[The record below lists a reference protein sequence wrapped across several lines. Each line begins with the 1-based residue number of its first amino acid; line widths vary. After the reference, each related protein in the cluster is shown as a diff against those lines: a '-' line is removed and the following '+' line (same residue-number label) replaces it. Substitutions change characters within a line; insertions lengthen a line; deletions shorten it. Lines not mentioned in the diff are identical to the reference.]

1 MYKFRLLKKIIIL
14 GLILALPG
22 FLYYLLTEKGK
33 NRYRPL
39 PIYGPKHLAKTS
51 HKVRGKIIPD
61 TIFHTIADFNLIDQD
76 GKQVSFKNFDKKILV
91 VNFFYTNCSTLC
103 HTVNANVDSLSENY
117 GKNKM
122 VYFAS
127 ITVDPQRDK
136 GEVLKAYANKNTP
149 LSPKRLFLT
158 GDTTTIYNFARK
170 GLLVDALQTGE
181 NDFIYSNKLI
191 LIDSE
196 RRIRGYY
203 SGELRTDAARL
214 NDEIKVLIAEELR
227 KNDKALY

>member
-1 MYKFRLLKKIIIL
+1 MHKFRLLKKIIIL

-33 NRYRPL
+33 NRYKPL

-61 TIFHTIADFNLIDQD
+61 TIYHTIAEFNLIDQD
-76 GKQVSFKNFDKKILV
+76 GKPVSFKTFEKKIV
-91 VNFFYTNCSTLC
+91 VINFFYTNCPTLC
-103 HTVNANVDSLSENY
+103 HTINANVDSLSENY

-127 ITVDPQRDK
+127 VTVDPQHDK
-136 GEVLKAYANKNTP
+136 GKVLKDYANKNTP
-149 LSPKRLFLT
+149 LSYKRLFLT
-158 GDTTTIYNFARK
+158 GDTTTIYNLARK

-181 NDFIYSNKLI
+181 NNFIYSNKLI
-191 LIDSE
+191 LVDSE

-227 KNDKALY
+227 KIDKPLY

>member
-1 MYKFRLLKKIIIL
+1 MHKFRLLKKIIIL

-51 HKVRGKIIPD
+51 HKIRGKIIPD
-61 TIFHTIADFNLIDQD
+61 TIYHTIADFNLIDQD
-76 GKQVSFKNFDKKILV
+76 GKPVSFKNFKKKILV
-91 VNFFYTNCSTLC
+91 VNFFYTNCPTLC

-117 GKNKM
+117 GKNNM

-127 ITVDPQRDK
+127 VTVDPQRDK
-136 GEVLKAYANKNTP
+136 GKVLKAYADKNTP
-149 LSPKRLFLT
+149 VSPKRLFLT
-158 GDTTTIYNFARK
+158 GDTSTIYNFAHK
-170 GLLVDALQTGE
+170 GLLVDALQIAE
-181 NDFIYSNKLI
+181 NDFIYTNKLI
-191 LIDSE
+191 LVDSE
-196 RRIRGYY
+196 RRVRGYY
-203 SGELRTDAARL
+203 SGELRTEAARL

-227 KNDKALY
+227 KREKPLY